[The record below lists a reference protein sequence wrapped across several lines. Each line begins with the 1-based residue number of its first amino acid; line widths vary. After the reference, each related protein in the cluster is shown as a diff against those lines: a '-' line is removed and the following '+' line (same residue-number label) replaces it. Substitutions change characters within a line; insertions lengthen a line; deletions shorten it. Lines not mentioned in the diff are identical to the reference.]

1 MNNLVL
7 IPARKNSKRLKNKNL
22 LKIGNI
28 SLVERS
34 LKFALSIENKNNI
47 ILSTDS
53 NVIRKFAKKYKIIFL
68 GLRPRQLSSSSSTSA
83 DVCIYEVKRYE
94 NYFKKKI
101 DNIILLQPTSPFRS
115 IKFFKKTFKIFKK
128 NFLPTI
134 SVKSIYGEIIFK
146 QKKNKTQLVS
156 LLKDHY
162 KPDGNLYIIRKKDLF
177 KHKSFIVNSCN
188 LSFQKSKKNT
198 IDIDNI
204 YDLESANAIYKK
216 N

>member
-1 MNNLVL
+1 MNNLVI

-101 DNIILLQPTSPFRS
+101 DNIILLQPTSSFRS

-134 SVKSIYGEIIFK
+134 SVKSIYDEIIFK
-146 QKKNKTQLVS
+146 QKKNKSQLV
-156 LLKDHY
+156 
-162 KPDGNLYIIRKKDLF
+162 
-177 KHKSFIVNSCN
+177 
-188 LSFQKSKKNT
+188 
-198 IDIDNI
+198 
-204 YDLESANAIYKK
+204 
-216 N
+216 